1 MCAGVMG
8 YGYGN
13 GSNSSSNSNGHVV
26 RLRFHLV
33 FDWIFNYSLLLV
45 AIYLPAALLTRH
57 TCPARVSGI
66 STAHLCTHVRTA
78 CPGPLS
84 RKWQRIDC
92 VPSAAAFAFPTHQ
105 IPIASLNGIFN
116 AKPQTSKLC
125 WYFHDPFPP
134 YFAFFFF
141 FLSISLSVLST
152 RCGCVGHLH
161 SCLKRAYLQIFELDL
176 GSCKLRG
183 ISGELDDS
191 YHL

>member
-141 FLSISLSVLST
+141 FFVHFAQCTQYPVRLCRSFAFVFEASIFANF
-152 RCGCVGHLH
+152 RIGFGFM
-161 SCLKRAYLQIFELDL
+161 QIEGNLWRT
-176 GSCKLRG
+176 G
-183 ISGELDDS
+183 
-191 YHL
+191 